1 MKDFLQ
7 RAVSLGLGIV
17 VESKEQIEKLVD
29 DLVKKGEVSKSESTA
44 LIEQMVQKGD
54 QVKEQISAIVQEKM
68 QTNSSEQWV
77 TKEEFQRLEARIA
90 QLEQQLTENK

>member
-1 MKDFLQ
+1 MKDFLN

-29 DLVKKGEVSKSESTA
+29 ELVAKGEVSKAESTA

-54 QVKEQISAIVQEKM
+54 QVKEEIGAMVQEKIHA
-68 QTNSSEQWV
+68 NAKEQYA
-77 TKEEFQRLEARIA
+77 TREDIQRLEERISQLEA
-90 QLEQQLTENK
+90 QLKQQ